1 MDELNQTLKQKM
13 ITVAQSGNDDAI
25 VQIIRDVMPQ
35 KPLIGKDQWETIV
48 NAVTLDVTSSI
59 LAGVVDRLKFIREGG
74 LHNE

>member
-48 NAVTLDVTSSI
+48 NAITLDVTSSI
-59 LAGVVDRLKFIREGG
+59 LAGVVDRLKFIRDGG

>member
-1 MDELNQTLKQKM
+1 M